1 MDVSMYIG
9 GLGRLLQFQ
18 SRMGEPGPRLPIGAR
33 SRWLQCRPFTGGD
46 QGCTLGSPDAHGVE
60 LAANRIRSLEK
71 RAPDVETDGPFTVDD
86 AEAKLFELQARI
98 LGRRGI

>member
-1 MDVSMYIG
+1 
-9 GLGRLLQFQ
+9 
-18 SRMGEPGPRLPIGAR
+18 
-33 SRWLQCRPFTGGD
+33 
-46 QGCTLGSPDAHGVE
+46 